1 MIQIEVKVKFENQDY
16 ILKYNENSGYFECN
30 LPSGEIGGVKTV
42 NVEAKGIYDDTIY
55 ESKKIQILK
64 KLEEKVELNEQ
75 VAYFFDRQTFKLKEI
90 SNYENYNINIDEETN
105 SKTTFDIIKEL
116 DISNKDFVLLK
127 KNGKTDYLGIIDDI
141 VNENGEKKNS
151 ITCKYISNIFDRKI
165 ILKNESLISEKGIE
179 DFILYTIQQNFT
191 NSNDTLLNIDFLDVE
206 ILTHTKVNKSIDN
219 VENNIYN
226 FHTFVTN
233 CTQNYNIIL
242 EFSINNKRLKLKIYK
257 ESAKTKN
264 VDATLADITNYT
276 ELFEKNVTAKVIV
289 LCKDKSEHNWFL
301 KSDRIVTDNIN
312 DENRAF
318 GDIEVVYTEKVED
331 AYQTALNEFKSNTY
345 KHMITFDLYKNSKII
360 NVNDLRIGTPINVK
374 TRNNIILN
382 TYISAINDTGG
393 NFITFTTGN
402 MRINFID
409 KLKKELR

>member
-42 NVEAKGIYDDTIY
+42 NVEAKSIYDDTIY

-64 KLEEKVELNEQ
+64 KLEEKVEINEQ

-276 ELFEKNVTAKVIV
+276 ELFEKNVTAKVTV

-301 KSDRIVTDNIN
+301 KSDRTVTDNIN

>member
-116 DISNKDFVLLK
+116 DIFNKDFVLLK

-301 KSDRIVTDNIN
+301 KSDRTVTDNIN

>member
-42 NVEAKGIYDDTIY
+42 NVEAKGTYVDTIY

-105 SKTTFDIIKEL
+105 LKTTFDIIKEL

-301 KSDRIVTDNIN
+301 KSDRTVTDNIN

>member
-30 LPSGEIGGVKTV
+30 LASGKIGGVKTV

-105 SKTTFDIIKEL
+105 SKTTFDILKEL

-127 KNGKTDYLGIIDDI
+127 KNGKTDFLGIIDDI
-141 VNENGEKKNS
+141 VNESGEKKNS

-191 NSNDTLLNIDFLDVE
+191 NSNDTLLNINFLDVE

-301 KSDRIVTDNIN
+301 KSDRTVTDNIN